1 MNAYEYALKLERE
14 GEKYYRELAASSPH
28 PGLKAAFNILADEE
42 VRHCKAIEDMM
53 NTSCFDPEK
62 LDMMLD
68 ADTIHK
74 KLIDRDSVDFNS
86 DEIKFYREAIQ
97 REDEAGVFYVEKAKE
112 AKNEHERELFLKL
125 AQEEQK
131 HVEILQEI
139 LDFIE
144 EPQQLI
150 AAAEFA

>member
-14 GEKYYRELAASSPH
+14 GEQYYRQLAESSAH

-53 NTSCFDPEK
+53 STSCFDPEK

-68 ADTIHK
+68 TDMIHK

-86 DEIKFYREAIQ
+86 TEIKFYEEAIA
-97 REDEAGVFYVEKAKE
+97 REDEAGDFYLQKAKE
-112 AKNEHERELFLKL
+112 AKNEHERDLFLKL
-125 AQEEQK
+125 AEEEQK
-131 HVEILQEI
+131 HVEVLQEI
-139 LDFIE
+139 LDFIQ
-144 EPQQLI
+144 EPQQLV
-150 AAAEFA
+150 AAAEF